1 MLAAKS
7 ESAVGFLGN
16 GRDSSAPRQYRSDR
30 TVNLTDLAAVVAG
43 AGIGGGLRY
52 ALGGWVAERWG
63 ASFPWGTF
71 LVNISG
77 AFLLGVVMTLSVERS
92 LIPPAWRLFLGVG
105 ILGGYTTFSTLSYES
120 IALMQRGL
128 VVQGALNM
136 FGSALAGLA
145 AVLAGVLVG
154 RLI

>member
-1 MLAAKS
+1 M
-7 ESAVGFLGN
+7 
-16 GRDSSAPRQYRSDR
+16 
-30 TVNLTDLAAVVAG
+30 NLTDVAAVVAG

-52 ALGGWVAERWG
+52 AIGGWIAERWG

-71 LVNISG
+71 IVNISG
-77 AFLLGVVMTLSVERS
+77 AFLLGVVMALSVERS

-128 VVQGALNM
+128 VAQGALNM
-136 FGSALAGLA
+136 FGSAFAGLV

>member
-1 MLAAKS
+1 MA
-7 ESAVGFLGN
+7 
-16 GRDSSAPRQYRSDR
+16 
-30 TVNLTDLAAVVAG
+30 
-43 AGIGGGLRY
+43 
-52 ALGGWVAERWG
+52 
-63 ASFPWGTF
+63 
-71 LVNISG
+71 
-77 AFLLGVVMTLSVERS
+77 LSVERS

-128 VVQGALNM
+128 IAQGTLNM
-136 FGSALAGLA
+136 FGSAFAGLI

>member
-1 MLAAKS
+1 MLAEQTLVRGG
-7 ESAVGFLGN
+7 ESFHDRGHHPAHSHRTDAAVN
-16 GRDSSAPRQYRSDR
+16 PADI
-30 TVNLTDLAAVVAG
+30 AAVVAG

-52 ALGGWVAERWG
+52 VLGGWIAERWG

-71 LVNISG
+71 VVNISG
-77 AFLLGVVMTLSVERS
+77 AFLLGLLMTLSVERS
-92 LIPPAWRLFLGVG
+92 LVPPAWRLFLGVG

-128 VVQGALNM
+128 VMQGALNM

-145 AVLAGVLVG
+145 AVFAGILVG
-154 RLI
+154 RML

>member
-1 MLAAKS
+1 
-7 ESAVGFLGN
+7 
-16 GRDSSAPRQYRSDR
+16 
-30 TVNLTDLAAVVAG
+30 VNLAGIAAVVAG

-52 ALGGWVAERWG
+52 ILSEWIAERWG

-71 LVNISG
+71 VVNISG
-77 AFLLGVVMTLSVERS
+77 AFLLGLVMALSVERS

-128 VVQGALNM
+128 VMQGALNM

-145 AVLAGVLVG
+145 AVFAGILVG
-154 RLI
+154 RML

>member
-1 MLAAKS
+1 MSVGDVLAVA
-7 ESAVGFLGN
+7 
-16 GRDSSAPRQYRSDR
+16 
-30 TVNLTDLAAVVAG
+30 AG

-52 ALGGWVAERWG
+52 ALSVWIAERWG

-71 LVNISG
+71 VVNVSG
-77 AFLLGVVMTLSVERS
+77 AFLLGALMTLSVERS
-92 LIPPAWRLFLGVG
+92 LIPPTWRLFLGAG

-128 VVQGALNM
+128 VMQGALNM

-145 AVLAGVLVG
+145 AIVAGALVG
-154 RLI
+154 RML

>member
-1 MLAAKS
+1 MNPLDI
-7 ESAVGFLGN
+7 V
-16 GRDSSAPRQYRSDR
+16 
-30 TVNLTDLAAVVAG
+30 AVVTG

-52 ALGGWVAERWG
+52 VLGGWIAERWG

-71 LVNISG
+71 AVNVSG
-77 AFLLGVVMTLSVERS
+77 AFLLGVVMALSVERS

-128 VVQGALNM
+128 MMQGALNM

-145 AVLAGVLVG
+145 AVFAGIVVG
-154 RLI
+154 RMI